1 MHEEECGTSMQLMHV
16 GSAWI
21 GYLENDVS
29 ATVVPVWL
37 YVMVEAISADIT
49 RDQQLLRLG

>member
-1 MHEEECGTSMQLMHV
+1 MQLMHV